1 MIMLTVEVNPEI
13 PRAEWRSY
21 VTGHPEGTYCHL
33 PEWQTVLKES
43 FGHRPY
49 YIFAKNEEGK
59 LCGVLPLIHIK
70 GALTGSRLVSLPFA
84 GACGPIADTP
94 DAIGALVK
102 RAKSLCD
109 ELKCSYFEIRM
120 MKPLSLELDV
130 SEYYLNHV
138 IELSEPQTMW
148 KRIDHRARAAV
159 TKARKRG
166 LVVKTDDSAGG
177 LEVFY
182 NLNLRTKTRLGVP
195 AHPLKFFKA
204 IHKHMSGHFR
214 LYLAEVE
221 GKVVSG
227 GVAICCN
234 GVFSAYC
241 KASDSNYLRYNP
253 NDAVTWQEIEDG
265 GKEGY
270 RWLDF
275 GRTGSDNAG
284 LALFKRHFGAE
295 EKKLYYHY
303 YPKMPNLVSS
313 NRTGIKY
320 RLFTGLWKRLPLPL
334 LRVLGPMAFRQL
346 D

>member
-1 MIMLTVEVNPEI
+1 MPAVQVNPEI
-13 PRAEWRSY
+13 SSEEWRTFVSS
-21 VTGHPEGTYCHL
+21 HPEGTYYHL

-43 FGHRPY
+43 LGHRPY
-49 YIFAKNEEGK
+49 YVFAQNEDK
-59 LCGVLPLIHIK
+59 KMCGVLPLFHIK
-70 GALTGSRLVSLPFA
+70 SALSGSRLVSLPFA
-84 GACGPIADTP
+84 GACGPIANSPDTVE
-94 DAIGALVK
+94 ALVN

-109 ELKCSYFEIRM
+109 ELKCAYLEIRM
-120 MKPLSLELDV
+120 MKPLPLGLDV
-130 SEYYLNHV
+130 NEYFLNHV
-138 IELSEPQTMW
+138 IELSEPQMMW
-148 KRIDHRARAAV
+148 KKIDHRARGAV

-166 LVVKTDDSAGG
+166 LVVKTDDSPRG

-182 NLNLRTKTRLGVP
+182 DLNLRTKTRLGVP

-204 IHKHMSGHFR
+204 IRKHMNGHFR

-227 GVAICCN
+227 GIAICFN
-234 GVFSAYC
+234 GVVSACY
-241 KASDSNYLRYNP
+241 KASDRNYLRYNP

-265 GKEGY
+265 CNEGY
-270 RWLDF
+270 RWFDF
-275 GRTGSDNAG
+275 GKTGSDNAG

-295 EKKLYYHY
+295 EKKLYYYY

-313 NRTGIKY
+313 NRTGSKY

-334 LRVLGPMAFRQL
+334 LRVLGPLAFRQL